1 MVPRQFAGGPE
12 LWFVLLCFALVS
24 VPAFVGVVALL
35 NRATGSDR
43 DERLAE
49 LERRVEEL
57 ESERE

>member
-1 MVPRQFAGGPE
+1 MVPLQFGTPE
-12 LWFVLLCFALVS
+12 LWFVLLLFALLSIPVL
-24 VPAFVGVVALL
+24 VGVVVLL

-43 DERLAE
+43 EERLAS